1 MQPPMIG
8 SWTVRVQAV
17 RPFSIHGDL
26 YYELQAVRTNDAQG
40 NVLALKIP
48 QHAAGFEP
56 RPGETYMIK
65 FLMGQATE
73 VRPASTAPQT

>member
-1 MQPPMIG
+1 M
-8 SWTVRVQAV
+8 RVQAV

-40 NVLALKIP
+40 TVLSLKIP

-56 RPGETYMIK
+56 RAGETYMIK
-65 FLMGQATE
+65 FLMGQVTE